1 VTIAALAALVWGIY
15 AATHRAER
23 GLRAFWSPLSS
34 DLPTI
39 LCVGNLDRQ
48 LLVDLQPEQRDA
60 VARLLGPRSMVGPGN
75 LAALN
80 RISGLLGGYG
90 KPTSVSMA
98 DAVSLSDLRGEPAI
112 MIGIFDN
119 AWSPR
124 ILANERFQFVK
135 SPSGE
140 HYSWLKDTHRP
151 ESANW
156 RIDPSVPLPAL
167 QRDWALISR
176 LRSSLTGRTEFVI
189 AGISPYG
196 TIAASEFITQPEY
209 FQQFMDAAPRDWNTK
224 DIQIVLSTDLV
235 NGRSAPPHMVAFS
248 LR

>member
-1 VTIAALAALVWGIY
+1 
-15 AATHRAER
+15 
-23 GLRAFWSPLSS
+23 
-34 DLPTI
+34 
-39 LCVGNLDRQ
+39 
-48 LLVDLQPEQRDA
+48 
-60 VARLLGPRSMVGPGN
+60 MVGPGN

-80 RISGLLGGYG
+80 RISGLLGGYS

-98 DAVSLSDLRGEPAI
+98 DAISLSDLRAEPAI

-124 ILANERFQFVK
+124 ILANERFQFVE
-135 SPSGE
+135 SPSPE
-140 HYSWLKDTHRP
+140 HYLWLKDTQRP
-151 ESANW
+151 GFANW
-156 RIDPSVPLPAL
+156 RIDLSVPLTAL

-176 LRSSLTGRTEFVI
+176 LQSSLTGRTEFVI

-209 FQQFMDAAPRDWNTK
+209 FQQFIDAAPRNWETK
-224 DIQIVLSTDLV
+224 DIQIVVSTDLV
-235 NGRSAPPHMVAFS
+235 NGRSGPPHMIAFS